1 MKERVVKKPKKLLFG
16 ALAVF
21 AAVLVVGLRPSSAQQ
36 EELDALKVCPDTQK
50 LVLENTFV
58 RVIEERL
65 PPGAA
70 QAKHRHPHG
79 LTIAMSSFE
88 NDGFSYTDGHAT
100 KSVRTLGDVR
110 FAEEIVH
117 SGKNVSSTEQHV
129 IRIELKY

>member
-1 MKERVVKKPKKLLFG
+1 MKKRMVKTPKRLLFG

-21 AAVLVVGLRPSSAQQ
+21 AAVLVVGLRPSFAQP
-36 EELDALKVCPDTQK
+36 EEMDALKVCPDTQK
-50 LVLENTFV
+50 LVLENAFV

-65 PPGAA
+65 PPGAT

-88 NDGFSYTDGHAT
+88 NDGFSFTDGKAT
-100 KSVRTLGDVR
+100 KSVRTMGEVR
-110 FAEEIVH
+110 WAEEVVH
-117 SGKNVSSTEQHV
+117 SGKNVGSTEQHI

>member
-1 MKERVVKKPKKLLFG
+1 MKERIVKTSKKLLFT

-21 AAVLVVGLRPSSAQQ
+21 TAALVVGLRPSFAQQ
-36 EELDALKVCPDTQK
+36 EDLDALKVCPDTQK
-50 LVLENTFV
+50 LVLENAFV

-65 PPGAA
+65 PPGGT

-79 LTIAMSSFE
+79 LTIAMSNFE

-100 KSVRTLGDVR
+100 KSVRTMGEVR
-110 FAEEIVH
+110 WADEIVH
-117 SGKNVSSTEQHV
+117 SGKNVSNTEQHI

>member
-1 MKERVVKKPKKLLFG
+1 MKEKLLKMPKKLLFMV
-16 ALAVF
+16 LAVF
-21 AAVLVVGLRPSSAQQ
+21 TAALFVGLRPSFAQQ

-50 LVLENTFV
+50 LVLENAFL

-65 PPGAA
+65 PPGGV

-79 LTIAMSSFE
+79 VTIAMSNFE

-100 KSVRTLGDVR
+100 KSVRTLGEVR
-110 FAEEIVH
+110 WAEEVVH
-117 SGKNVSSTEQHV
+117 SGKNVSTGEQHI